1 MEMVEGY
8 RVLSQDKADDTVVAF
23 YHEQEN
29 THYCHMLN
37 QERYEAILRQKF
49 LSGDFHQR
57 IATLLGETKQ
67 RLEEIDSILMATKP
81 QLPSEERIE
90 ASLMRLFSNG
100 MPTKD
105 NE

>member
-1 MEMVEGY
+1 MDLAEGY
-8 RVLSQDKADDTVVAF
+8 RVLSQDKCDETVVSF

-37 QERYEAILRQKF
+37 KERYESILRLKC
-49 LSGDFHQR
+49 LNDGFHQR

-67 RLEEIDSILMATKP
+67 RLEEVEIILMATKM

-90 ASLMRLFSNG
+90 AALARLKADG
-100 MPTKD
+100 AIK
-105 NE
+105 

>member
-1 MEMVEGY
+1 MDMSKGY
-8 RVLSQDKADDTVVAF
+8 RVLSQDKCDDTVVAF

-37 QERYEAILRQKF
+37 KERYEAILRQKF

-67 RLEEIDSILMATKP
+67 RLEEVEVILMATKL

-90 ASLMRLFSNG
+90 ASLVRLKTDG
-100 MPTKD
+100 AIK
-105 NE
+105 